1 MKIQIYLP
9 RHPLLNF
16 IMSLDTSLYPQTPMV
31 SLTSLISGLYL
42 MLDDS
47 RLPVLTQAPTS
58 VFLYSVYFLDI
69 DGSKPAASSS
79 TINIP
84 HRVSQMSDTT
94 MSSGQASPHPL
105 YSVPHKQKSGNR
117 GSAPAKFPKPVI
129 APPNPQSTGSDSE
142 YLRALHLIITIST
155 TLFLAWGCT

>member
-1 MKIQIYLP
+1 M
-9 RHPLLNF
+9 
-16 IMSLDTSLYPQTPMV
+16 TLYC
-31 SLTSLISGLYL
+31 IGLYYH
-42 MLDDS
+42 DGRWDIH
-47 RLPVLTQAPTS
+47 
-58 VFLYSVYFLDI
+58 VYFLDI

-105 YSVPHKQKSGNR
+105 YSVPHKQKSGNG
-117 GSAPAKFPKPVI
+117 GSAPEKFPKPVI

-142 YLRALHLIITIST
+142 YLRT
-155 TLFLAWGCT
+155 